1 MLWIFGP
8 GVVLG
13 VLLIALWYAIGL
25 LRRRRAQRKQAALK
39 LAAEKAAAEA
49 AAAEKAAALA
59 KKATLERAAAKK
71 AMRTPGHSPA
81 QSPARSPGHRRRTPS
96 ARGEARVRAALTE
109 LGVERAHA
117 RLRYARSAGACRGGH
132 TARMDFA
139 GGIANHG
146 MPSAAGGIANHGNH
160 GTLTM
165 SAAERRVL
173 EALQL
178 ERELEMTIQLLV
190 STKVVARPKTALGGG
205 SVAADQLQL
214 HQASAIKLLEC

>member
-1 MLWIFGP
+1 LLWIFGP

-59 KKATLERAAAKK
+59 MKATLERAAAKK

-81 QSPARSPGHRRRTPS
+81 RSPARSPGHRRRTPS

-117 RLRYARSAGACRGGH
+117 RMRLTELGVERDHARLRYARSAGACRGGH

-139 GGIANHG
+139 G
-146 MPSAAGGIANHGNH
+146 

-190 STKVVARPKTALGGG
+190 STNVVARPKTAPGGG

>member
-1 MLWIFGP
+1 LLWIFGP

-59 KKATLERAAAKK
+59 MKATLERAAAKK

-81 QSPARSPGHRRRTPS
+81 RSPARSPGHRRRTPS

-117 RLRYARSAGACRGGH
+117 RMRLTELGVERDHARLRYARSAGACRGGH

-139 GGIANHG
+139 G
-146 MPSAAGGIANHGNH
+146 

-190 STKVVARPKTALGGG
+190 STKVVARPKTAPGGG

>member
-71 AMRTPGHSPA
+71 VTRTPGHSPA
-81 QSPARSPGHRRRTPS
+81 RSPARSPGHRRRTPS

-190 STKVVARPKTALGGG
+190 STKVVARPKTAPGGG

>member
-81 QSPARSPGHRRRTPS
+81 RSPARSPGRRRRTPS

-117 RLRYARSAGACRGGH
+117 RMRLTELGVERDHARLRYARSAGACRGGH

-139 GGIANHG
+139 G
-146 MPSAAGGIANHGNH
+146 

-190 STKVVARPKTALGGG
+190 STKVVARPKTAPGGG
-205 SVAADQLQL
+205 TVAADQLQL

>member
-139 GGIANHG
+139 GG
-146 MPSAAGGIANHGNH
+146 
-160 GTLTM
+160 TLTM

>member
-71 AMRTPGHSPA
+71 AMRSPGHSPA
-81 QSPARSPGHRRRTPS
+81 RSPARSPGHSPTRSPARSPGHRRRTPS

-139 GGIANHG
+139 GG
-146 MPSAAGGIANHGNH
+146 
-160 GTLTM
+160 TLTM

-190 STKVVARPKTALGGG
+190 STKVVARPKTAPGGG
-205 SVAADQLQL
+205 TVAADQLQL

>member
-59 KKATLERAAAKK
+59 MKATLERAAAKK

-81 QSPARSPGHRRRTPS
+81 RSPARSPGHRRRTPS

-117 RLRYARSAGACRGGH
+117 RMRLTELGVERDHARLRYARSAGACRGGH

-139 GGIANHG
+139 G
-146 MPSAAGGIANHGNH
+146 

-190 STKVVARPKTALGGG
+190 STKVVARPKTAPGGG

>member
-1 MLWIFGP
+1 LLWIFGP

-71 AMRTPGHSPA
+71 VTRTPGHSPA
-81 QSPARSPGHRRRTPS
+81 QSPARSPGHSPARSPARSPGRRRRTPS

-117 RLRYARSAGACRGGH
+117 RLRHARSAGACRGGH
-132 TARMDFA
+132 TARIDFA
-139 GGIANHG
+139 G
-146 MPSAAGGIANHGNH
+146 

-190 STKVVARPKTALGGG
+190 STKVVARPKSAPGCGT
-205 SVAADQLQL
+205 VAADQLQL